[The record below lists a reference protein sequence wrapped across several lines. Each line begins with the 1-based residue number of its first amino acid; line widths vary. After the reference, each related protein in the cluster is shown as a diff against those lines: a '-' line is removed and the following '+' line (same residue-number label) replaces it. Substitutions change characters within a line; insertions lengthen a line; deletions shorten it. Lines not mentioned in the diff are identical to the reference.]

1 MGIVVS
7 TITVLSGEPYPIDVS
22 GSMTALNR
30 WRCIS
35 GNVQLCIAAPNADI
49 QMIERIFSRIR
60 HYLNG
65 ILPVFACILPFVV
78 SGQTFNGQGG
88 LLIPPGA
95 PGQTVGITI
104 SPVTVSGIGIL
115 GEGCT
120 QIDNVTMDVLHTWTG
135 DIALFLISPAGQV
148 LELSSGNGGA
158 ADNFSITVFTDF
170 TPLFITQGM
179 APFNGPFRPEGR
191 QQNTAPPF
199 FNTNPLGTF
208 TFQNTFDGIDADGE
222 WQLYINDFVAAD
234 VGIINSWSITFS
246 SGGGTPPEVTLGPDI
261 TVCPGQVS
269 TLTADVDPSADS
281 YAWSTGESTPSINV
295 SPSVSTTYSVT
306 VTNDGC
312 IGRDTIE
319 VIIDPNGVIADAG
332 PDVSICLNEST
343 VLLGAGGGPG
353 ALYTWSTGQTGETI
367 SVSPSISTTYTL
379 TVSEGSCSSTD
390 QVIVTVVP
398 EPIADAG
405 PDIEIC
411 DGESTLLEASGGI
424 QNNDYTWSTGQ
435 TGSDILVSP
444 ISTTIYTVTV
454 DIDGC
459 IDEDD
464 VLVTVLDAP
473 DVDAGPPEEICLGE
487 SVTLIATGSGGTYVW
502 STGQTG
508 DEIEVTPVTTTTYTV
523 TLTSNGCEAMD
534 NVEVEV
540 INVQG
545 SAGPNQSIC
554 EGVSVSLTATGG
566 SSYEWS
572 TGQTQSTISVSPTNT
587 TTYFVTVTQGNC
599 FDVASVE
606 VEVVPGPI
614 ASVTPDQII
623 CDGETVDLI
632 ASGGTGFLWS
642 TGQTSAQITVSPGV
656 STTYTVTVSEQGCFS
671 TATTTVDVNPSPA
684 TSAGDDQQIC
694 DGASA
699 QLVATGLSG
708 PGEYTWSTGE
718 TGDEI
723 TVDPLSTTT
732 YSVTATNEFDCA
744 STDEVVVTVNPI
756 PMANAGPDQDLC
768 EGGTATLNAS
778 GGSVNSTYSWSS
790 GQTGQSIQVS
800 PGMST
805 TYTVT
810 LTDAGCPDT
819 DDIEITVLPSPIA
832 SASDDIEICAG
843 ATASLEASGGLT
855 YLWST
860 GQSTSL
866 VDVTPLVSTT
876 YIVTVFSSNGC
887 SDTEEVIVSV
897 NPAPI
902 ANAGPDQNICE
913 GEIVTLSGSGGGTYE
928 WSTGESS
935 ASIDV
940 NPSSTTAYILTVTD
954 AFGCTATDVVS
965 VIVQAVPAAN
975 AGPNQFILAGGTA
988 VLTATGGSA
997 YAWSTGETTSQ
1008 VMVMPAVTT
1017 TYTVT
1022 VTAGVC
1028 SSVDEVVVFVD
1039 EVPTVDLGP
1048 DFEIC
1053 DGETI
1058 SLDAYISGPF
1068 ALTYAWSTGQTDSL
1082 IQVSPGVDT
1091 SYSVTVTNIQSGL
1104 TSVDTIYITVNYPPI
1119 GAPVISGS
1127 GSVCAGSNI
1136 TYFALAVSDVTLY
1149 QWSALPDG
1157 TILSGQGTQQI
1168 EVMWPS
1174 AGTGQVQLIVS
1185 NDCGALPAILFDQPI
1200 DSPPVIVGPMTG
1212 ESNPCAAGIYNYNI
1226 PSINNATAYQWTL
1239 TGGGTIQSGQGTN
1252 AVVINWNNTAGGDLC
1267 VVASNNCGTSASL
1280 CLAIQTVATPVLSAG
1295 PDLTG
1300 CGQSVML
1307 EGSGVGVWTLVSG
1320 PGTAVFSLPG
1330 DPTSAVTVDQPGDYI
1345 FNYSFDQNGCFA
1357 EDETQ
1362 VSFFNIPTVTD
1373 IEELCAGALSDYTVS
1388 FEIESGQS
1396 PYAVNGQIISG
1407 TAFQSASIPAGT
1419 PYSFQVTDANGC
1431 TSQIVAGLQECN
1443 CISDAGTMPSAQ
1455 TGACVGE
1462 KITIQYLGGGAYD
1475 MDDTL
1480 AFILH
1485 DGNLPGGIIY
1495 WNSIPDFE
1503 FVTGMIADQIYYISA
1518 VVGNKGVNG
1527 LPDIGD
1533 PCLSISNATPIVFY
1547 SLPVAM
1553 TIGSALLGCDPQ
1565 SVILDIG
1572 QSETGVAIR
1581 YFWSAF
1587 DGGTI
1592 IGSVDEASITA
1603 GSPGSYVLM
1612 VENEMTGCISS
1623 DTVIVIPSTLSI
1635 EELKFN
1641 ITPPSC
1647 PGECNGLVSLYDFN
1661 ETWLFD
1667 FGNGVYTLDTA
1678 SAMICAGQFV
1688 LSVKDTLG
1696 CIADTLVLV
1705 EEPSGVLVDLGP
1717 DQTIKPGDPIELT
1730 ATSISAISRYNWFGA
1745 DTCTSCMSI
1754 VVNPLITT
1762 IYTIE
1767 VLDENG
1773 CSAEDQVTIT
1783 VLGTK
1788 DFVIPNIFSPNGDQI
1803 NDILY
1808 IGENSRIKSIQL
1820 FEIFDRWGT
1829 LVWRREDVTAGNLS
1843 EGWDG
1848 TFNGEPL
1855 NPGVYTM
1862 RIIVQFYD
1870 DDIIHKTGDVTL
1882 IR

>member
-1 MGIVVS
+1 
-7 TITVLSGEPYPIDVS
+7 
-22 GSMTALNR
+22 
-30 WRCIS
+30 
-35 GNVQLCIAAPNADI
+35 
-49 QMIERIFSRIR
+49 
-60 HYLNG
+60 
-65 ILPVFACILPFVV
+65 
-78 SGQTFNGQGG
+78 
-88 LLIPPGA
+88 
-95 PGQTVGITI
+95 
-104 SPVTVSGIGIL
+104 
-115 GEGCT
+115 
-120 QIDNVTMDVLHTWTG
+120 
-135 DIALFLISPAGQV
+135 
-148 LELSSGNGGA
+148 
-158 ADNFSITVFTDF
+158 
-170 TPLFITQGM
+170 
-179 APFNGPFRPEGR
+179 
-191 QQNTAPPF
+191 
-199 FNTNPLGTF
+199 
-208 TFQNTFDGIDADGE
+208 
-222 WQLYINDFVAAD
+222 
-234 VGIINSWSITFS
+234 
-246 SGGGTPPEVTLGPDI
+246 
-261 TVCPGQVS
+261 
-269 TLTADVDPSADS
+269 
-281 YAWSTGESTPSINV
+281 
-295 SPSVSTTYSVT
+295 
-306 VTNDGC
+306 
-312 IGRDTIE
+312 
-319 VIIDPNGVIADAG
+319 
-332 PDVSICLNEST
+332 
-343 VLLGAGGGPG
+343 
-353 ALYTWSTGQTGETI
+353 
-367 SVSPSISTTYTL
+367 
-379 TVSEGSCSSTD
+379 
-390 QVIVTVVP
+390 
-398 EPIADAG
+398 
-405 PDIEIC
+405 
-411 DGESTLLEASGGI
+411 
-424 QNNDYTWSTGQ
+424 
-435 TGSDILVSP
+435 
-444 ISTTIYTVTV
+444 
-454 DIDGC
+454 
-459 IDEDD
+459 
-464 VLVTVLDAP
+464 
-473 DVDAGPPEEICLGE
+473 
-487 SVTLIATGSGGTYVW
+487 
-502 STGQTG
+502 
-508 DEIEVTPVTTTTYTV
+508 
-523 TLTSNGCEAMD
+523 
-534 NVEVEV
+534 
-540 INVQG
+540 
-545 SAGPNQSIC
+545 
-554 EGVSVSLTATGG
+554 
-566 SSYEWS
+566 
-572 TGQTQSTISVSPTNT
+572 
-587 TTYFVTVTQGNC
+587 
-599 FDVASVE
+599 
-606 VEVVPGPI
+606 
-614 ASVTPDQII
+614 
-623 CDGETVDLI
+623 
-632 ASGGTGFLWS
+632 
-642 TGQTSAQITVSPGV
+642 
-656 STTYTVTVSEQGCFS
+656 
-671 TATTTVDVNPSPA
+671 
-684 TSAGDDQQIC
+684 
-694 DGASA
+694 
-699 QLVATGLSG
+699 
-708 PGEYTWSTGE
+708 
-718 TGDEI
+718 
-723 TVDPLSTTT
+723 
-732 YSVTATNEFDCA
+732 
-744 STDEVVVTVNPI
+744 
-756 PMANAGPDQDLC
+756 
-768 EGGTATLNAS
+768 
-778 GGSVNSTYSWSS
+778 
-790 GQTGQSIQVS
+790 
-800 PGMST
+800 
-805 TYTVT
+805 
-810 LTDAGCPDT
+810 
-819 DDIEITVLPSPIA
+819 
-832 SASDDIEICAG
+832 
-843 ATASLEASGGLT
+843 
-855 YLWST
+855 
-860 GQSTSL
+860 
-866 VDVTPLVSTT
+866 
-876 YIVTVFSSNGC
+876 
-887 SDTEEVIVSV
+887 
-897 NPAPI
+897 
-902 ANAGPDQNICE
+902 
-913 GEIVTLSGSGGGTYE
+913 
-928 WSTGESS
+928 
-935 ASIDV
+935 
-940 NPSSTTAYILTVTD
+940 
-954 AFGCTATDVVS
+954 
-965 VIVQAVPAAN
+965 
-975 AGPNQFILAGGTA
+975 
-988 VLTATGGSA
+988 
-997 YAWSTGETTSQ
+997 
-1008 VMVMPAVTT
+1008 
-1017 TYTVT
+1017 
-1022 VTAGVC
+1022 
-1028 SSVDEVVVFVD
+1028 
-1039 EVPTVDLGP
+1039 
-1048 DFEIC
+1048 
-1053 DGETI
+1053 
-1058 SLDAYISGPF
+1058 
-1068 ALTYAWSTGQTDSL
+1068 
-1082 IQVSPGVDT
+1082 
-1091 SYSVTVTNIQSGL
+1091 
-1104 TSVDTIYITVNYPPI
+1104 
-1119 GAPVISGS
+1119 VISGS
-1127 GSVCAGSNI
+1127 GAVCAGGNI

-1185 NDCGALPAILFDQPI
+1185 NDCGALPAILLDQPI
-1200 DSPPVIVGPMTG
+1200 DSQPVIVGPMTG

-1226 PSINNATAYQWTL
+1226 PSINNATTYQWTL

-1330 DPTSAVTVDQPGDYI
+1330 DPISAVTVDQPGDYI

-1362 VSFFNIPTVTD
+1362 VSFFDIPIVTD

-1462 KITIQYLGGGAYD
+1462 KVTIQYLGGGAYD

-1592 IGSVDEASITA
+1592 IGSVDVASITA

-1623 DTVIVIPSTLSI
+1623 DTISVIPSTLSI
-1635 EELKFN
+1635 EELKFT

-1661 ETWLFD
+1661 ATWLFD
-1667 FGNGVYTLDTA
+1667 FGNGVYTPDTA

-1870 DDIIHKTGDVTL
+1870 DDIIHKTSDVTL

>member
-35 GNVQLCIAAPNADI
+35 RNVQLCIAAPNADI

-60 HYLNG
+60 PYLNG

-95 PGQTVGITI
+95 PGQTVGITT
-104 SPVTVSGIGIL
+104 SPVTVTGIGIL

-120 QIDNVTMDVLHTWTG
+120 FIENVTMDVLHTWTG

-158 ADNFSITVFTDF
+158 SDNFSITVFTDF
-170 TPLFITQGM
+170 APQFITEGM
-179 APFNGPFRPEGR
+179 APFNGSFRPEGR
-191 QQNTAPPF
+191 QQNTSPPF
-199 FNTNPLGTF
+199 PNGNPLGTY
-208 TFQNTFDGIDADGE
+208 TFQNTFDGINADGE
-222 WQLYINDFVAAD
+222 WQLFINDFVPAD

-246 SGGGTPPEVTLGPDI
+246 SGGGPAPEVSLGPDI
-261 TVCPGQVS
+261 TICPGQVS
-269 TLTADVDPSADS
+269 TLTAEVDPSADG
-281 YAWSTGESTPSINV
+281 YLWSTGESTPSIEV

-306 VTNDGC
+306 VTYNGC
-312 IGRDTIE
+312 IERDTIE

-332 PDVSICLNEST
+332 PDVDICQDEST
-343 VLLGAGGGPG
+343 TLSGSGGGSG
-353 ALYTWSTGQTGETI
+353 ANYTWSTGQTETMI
-367 SVSPSISTTYTL
+367 TVSPSVTTTYTL
-379 TVSEGSCSSTD
+379 TVSEGVCFATD
-390 QVIVTVVP
+390 EVVVNVSP
-398 EPIADAG
+398 VPVADAG

-411 DGESTLLEASGGI
+411 EGVSIELEASGGI
-424 QNNDYTWSTGQ
+424 QNNDYSWSTGQ
-435 TGSDILVSP
+435 SGSTITVIPSE
-444 ISTTIYTVTV
+444 TTEYTVTV
-454 DIDGC
+454 DVNGC
-459 IDEDD
+459 MDTDD
-464 VLVTVLDAP
+464 VMITVFDAP
-473 DVDAGPPEEICLGE
+473 TVDAGPDEEICFGDDI
-487 SVTLIATGSGGTYVW
+487 TLIAFGSGGSYEW
-502 STGQTG
+502 SNGQTG
-508 DEIEVTPVTTTTYTV
+508 DEITVSPTSATTYTV
-523 TLTSNGCEAMD
+523 TLTDNGCEATD
-534 NVEVEV
+534 EVEV
-540 INVQG
+540 DVITVQA
-545 SAGPNQSIC
+545 SAGPNQFLC
-554 EGVSVSLTATGG
+554 EGESVTLTASGG
-566 SSYEWS
+566 SFYEWS
-572 TGQTQSTISVSPTNT
+572 TGQTQQSISVSPSNT
-587 TTYFVTVTQGNC
+587 TTYFVTVSEGVC
-599 FDVASVE
+599 FEIASVE
-606 VEVVPGPI
+606 VEVGPG
-614 ASVTPDQII
+614 VTATVSTDQEI
-623 CDGETVDLI
+623 CAGEMVSLT
-632 ASGGTGFLWS
+632 ASGGTDYVWS
-642 TGQTSAQITVSPGV
+642 TGETTPDIIVNPGAT
-656 STTYTVTVSEQGCFS
+656 TTYTVTVYNQGCFA
-671 TATTTVDVNPSPA
+671 TAETTVSVNPIPA
-684 TSAGDDQQIC
+684 TSAGPDQQIC
-694 DGASA
+694 EGESA
-699 QLVATGLSG
+699 QLLATGLSG
-708 PGEYTWSTGE
+708 SGTYEWSTGE
-718 TGDEI
+718 TSDLIIVSPLI
-723 TVDPLSTTT
+723 TTL
-732 YSVTATNEFDCA
+732 YIVTATNEFDCA
-744 STDEVVVTVNPI
+744 
-756 PMANAGPDQDLC
+756 
-768 EGGTATLNAS
+768 
-778 GGSVNSTYSWSS
+778 
-790 GQTGQSIQVS
+790 
-800 PGMST
+800 
-805 TYTVT
+805 
-810 LTDAGCPDT
+810 
-819 DDIEITVLPSPIA
+819 
-832 SASDDIEICAG
+832 ASD
-843 ATASLEASGGLT
+843 
-855 YLWST
+855 
-860 GQSTSL
+860 Q
-866 VDVTPLVSTT
+866 V
-876 YIVTVFSSNGC
+876 
-887 SDTEEVIVSV
+887 
-897 NPAPI
+897 
-902 ANAGPDQNICE
+902 
-913 GEIVTLSGSGGGTYE
+913 
-928 WSTGESS
+928 
-935 ASIDV
+935 
-940 NPSSTTAYILTVTD
+940 
-954 AFGCTATDVVS
+954 VVS
-965 VIVQAVPAAN
+965 VGPVPFAD
-975 AGPNQFILAGGTA
+975 AGPNQFIVSGGNAG
-988 VLTATGGSA
+988 LTASGGNS
-997 YAWSTGETTSQ
+997 YVWSTGANTPQITVS
-1008 VMVMPAVTT
+1008 PTVTT
-1017 TYTVT
+1017 TYSVT
-1022 VTAGVC
+1022 VTIGWC
-1028 SSVDEVVVFVD
+1028 STVDEVIVFVD

-1053 DGETI
+1053 DGDTI

-1082 IQVSPGVDT
+1082 IQVAPDADT
-1091 SYSVTVTNIQSGL
+1091 SYSVTVTNVQSGL
-1104 TSVDTIYITVNYPPI
+1104 SSVDTIYITVNHPPI

-1127 GSVCAGSNI
+1127 GAVCAGGNI

-1185 NDCGALPAILFDQPI
+1185 NDCGALPAILLDQPI
-1200 DSPPVIVGPMTG
+1200 DSQPVIVGPMTG
-1212 ESNPCAAGIYNYNI
+1212 ESNPCATGIYNYNI
-1226 PSINNATAYQWTL
+1226 PSINNATTYQWTL

-1330 DPTSAVTVDQPGDYI
+1330 DPISAVTVDQPGDYI

-1362 VSFFNIPTVTD
+1362 VSFFDIPIVTD

-1462 KITIQYLGGGAYD
+1462 KVTIQYLGGGAYD

-1592 IGSVDEASITA
+1592 IGSVDVASITA

-1623 DTVIVIPSTLSI
+1623 DTISVIPSTLSI
-1635 EELKFN
+1635 EELKFT

-1661 ETWLFD
+1661 ATWLFD
-1667 FGNGVYTLDTA
+1667 FGNGVYTPDTA

-1870 DDIIHKTGDVTL
+1870 DDIIHKTSDVTL